1 MKLYPFVA
9 RHFHGFAQLLTDYV
23 TLQPHDSTPS
33 HTCGHYTTA
42 TVFMLF
48 LKKKKLFTSFLSFTF
63 QQCLQIFNTDLTGK
77 LSKSLNG
84 STIPIMPGLF
94 HGHGITE
101 INCYCKYRKESTTVV
116 FPISNYYLNA
126 QRISTIPDESPLN

>member
-1 MKLYPFVA
+1 MKLYPFAA
-9 RHFHGFAQLLTDYV
+9 RYTLGFAQLLKVYV
-23 TLQPHDSTPS
+23 TLQPHDCTPS
-33 HTCGHYTTA
+33 HTYGQYTTA

-48 LKKKKLFTSFLSFTF
+48 LQRKPFTSFLLFTF
-63 QQCLQIFNTDLTGK
+63 QQCLQIFNTALTGK